1 MEKAFHSENMNTL
14 TSSAFTRLCKALGK
28 EQGMRHAQLTLSRM
42 GIHELSTPQDLL
54 VFANYLTTQGGAIEA
69 VARSLKISAI
79 LRGASDPPGSGY

>member
-1 MEKAFHSENMNTL
+1 MEKAFYSDNLNAL

-28 EQGMRHAQLTLSRM
+28 EQGMRHAQSTLNRM

-54 VFANYLTTQGGAIEA
+54 VFANYLTAQGGAIEA

-79 LRGASDPPGSGY
+79 LRGAIEPPGADH